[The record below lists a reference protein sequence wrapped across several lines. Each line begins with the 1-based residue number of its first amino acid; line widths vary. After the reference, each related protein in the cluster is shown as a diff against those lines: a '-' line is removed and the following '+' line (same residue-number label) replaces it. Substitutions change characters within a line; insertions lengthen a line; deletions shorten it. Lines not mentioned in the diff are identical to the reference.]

1 MCFVYKE
8 PPSKG
13 LVGSEKDLTQT
24 QDITLATRMATT
36 IGQIQEF
43 QPDNENFSS
52 YIERVQLFFTANDI
66 AEDKK
71 IAVLLSMVGSKNYSL
86 LRSLVAPR
94 TPKDLSFDELV
105 STLRQHFEPKPVII
119 AEWFHFHRR
128 SQAVGE
134 SIADYLA
141 ELRRLTVYC
150 EFGAF
155 LEQALR
161 DRLVCGIHSEGI
173 QKRLLAEA
181 DLTLAT
187 AVKIAQGME
196 TAENNSRAFKDTVP
210 SVQHFSVGTKLTT
223 QTKKACYRCGQTSHD
238 QTNCR
243 FHGENCHQCGKQGHI
258 ASVCRLRQ
266 GQKSRK
272 PKYYSSTK
280 WVNAEDKEEDTIED
294 PEHLP
299 LYTMKEH
306 RSSSPIK
313 ISLQIN
319 NQPLQMEV
327 DTGAAV
333 SLISQRTYQEYLSQI
348 PLEKSDILLK
358 TYTREQVPVL
368 GKMKVRVSYLQQ
380 SQELWLEV
388 VTGKDQT

>member
-1 MCFVYKE
+1 
-8 PPSKG
+8 
-13 LVGSEKDLTQT
+13 
-24 QDITLATRMATT
+24 MATT

-105 STLRQHFEPKPVII
+105 STLRQHFL
-119 AEWFHFHRR
+119 AETGNNSGTVPF
-128 SQAVGE
+128 SQALSSCWRIHSRLSCRTAKAH
-134 SIADYLA
+134 SI
-141 ELRRLTVYC
+141 YC

-210 SVQHFSVGTKLTT
+210 SVQHFSVGTTLTT
-223 QTKKACYRCGQTSHD
+223 QTKKACYRCGQTSRD

-243 FHGENCHQCGKQGHI
+243 FRGENCVI
-258 ASVCRLRQ
+258 SVEN
-266 GQKSRK
+266 K
-272 PKYYSSTK
+272 
-280 WVNAEDKEEDTIED
+280 DT
-294 PEHLP
+294 
-299 LYTMKEH
+299 
-306 RSSSPIK
+306 
-313 ISLQIN
+313 
-319 NQPLQMEV
+319 
-327 DTGAAV
+327 
-333 SLISQRTYQEYLSQI
+333 
-348 PLEKSDILLK
+348 
-358 TYTREQVPVL
+358 
-368 GKMKVRVSYLQQ
+368 
-380 SQELWLEV
+380 
-388 VTGKDQT
+388 